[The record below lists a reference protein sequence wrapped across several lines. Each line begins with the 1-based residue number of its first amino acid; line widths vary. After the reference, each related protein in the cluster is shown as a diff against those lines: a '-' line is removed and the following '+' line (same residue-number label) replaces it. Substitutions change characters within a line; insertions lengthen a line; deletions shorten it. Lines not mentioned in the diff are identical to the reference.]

1 MCTLLTSRVSKFILI
16 MNLIVLQINFALLQ
30 ASVVEEVISF
40 SALDNLR
47 DLTCVSL
54 LAVSFEGVTT
64 RFHCGKQV
72 IILQYQFERTIL
84 KRFDKFVKNCHTMLL
99 RTNLTQ

>member
-1 MCTLLTSRVSKFILI
+1 MATTTLLKNLHTCDWCRVSKFILFV
-16 MNLIVLQINFALLQ
+16 NLIALQINFALLQ
-30 ASVVEEVISF
+30 ASVVEEVIAF

-54 LAVSFEGVTT
+54 LAVSFEGVIT

-72 IILQYQFERTIL
+72 IILQYQF
-84 KRFDKFVKNCHTMLL
+84 
-99 RTNLTQ
+99 